1 MSKYNKSSKKF
12 HHKKSQSMDDSFLDR
27 MQPKNTV
34 VARTHIST
42 GSLES
47 SLNVSS
53 FRDESLNESNILPNR
68 NLGSKEDPSIL
79 LNNTQDIIF
88 VDLDRSE
95 RTKRSDERRG
105 LLSPEEDYFDLLTDK
120 EKNMEE
126 FQGFI
131 FEVVFIKLPK
141 EGSLI

>member
-1 MSKYNKSSKKF
+1 
-12 HHKKSQSMDDSFLDR
+12 MDDSFLDR

-53 FRDESLNESNILPNR
+53 FRDESLNESNILPNNR

-141 EGSLI
+141 EGLLI